1 MGCVM
6 RLVNSGFTHRLLR
19 MEIQMF
25 DNGLME
31 GFASLERTRIGAAVR
46 DVLLIKD
53 KAGESARVSKLPASQ
68 AKPVV
73 FVVGHDVAVRESLES
88 LVHHAGW
95 QAVLFESA
103 EQFLA
108 QPREFTPSC
117 LVLEIDLPDLSG
129 LALQKRVATDRV
141 DMPIIFVAAEGTV
154 QTAVEAMKAG
164 AIEFLT
170 KPFSTEVLLAAIGH
184 ALERSRSVLEA
195 EESKRELRGSHAS
208 LSRRE
213 HEVMALVIA
222 GLLNK
227 QVALELGISEITVK
241 AHRGSVMRKM
251 RARSLADLVKMAAEL
266 QLQPAPVA
274 RHSRNPSVTFSTRVR
289 PRNKDDSR
297 APFERPGLFQGN
309 FARAPA

>member
-1 MGCVM
+1 MG
-6 RLVNSGFTHRLLR
+6 LANSGLTHRLLR
-19 MEIQMF
+19 MEIQMSES
-25 DNGLME
+25 GLME
-31 GFASLERTRIGAAVR
+31 SFASLERSRIGAALR
-46 DVLLIKD
+46 DALLTND
-53 KAGESARVSKLPASQ
+53 KAGAPERVSKLPASH

-73 FVVGHDVAVRESLES
+73 FVVGHDEAVRKSLES
-88 LVHHAGW
+88 LIHRTGW
-95 QAVLFESA
+95 QAVLLESA

-108 QPREFTPSC
+108 QPRKLTPSC
-117 LVLEIDLPDLSG
+117 LVLETDLPDLSG
-129 LALQKRVATDRV
+129 LALQKRIATERV
-141 DMPIIFVAAEGTV
+141 DMPIIFVAAEGNV

-184 ALERSRSVLEA
+184 ALERSRSVLEV
-195 EESKRELRGSHAS
+195 EEGKRELRESHAS

-213 HEVMALVIA
+213 HEVMALVVA

-274 RHSRNPSVTFSTRVR
+274 RHSRNPVTLSMGDR
-289 PRNKDDSR
+289 PRNKDDGR
-297 APFERPGLFQGN
+297 APFQRPGLFRGD
-309 FARAPA
+309 FARALA